1 MRGRAPAYIDPHP
14 GPAAQHRRPIS
25 PAKREPDNA
34 RSLRELNAQLE
45 ERLRC
50 QTAEL
55 QRELKYNRTLIETS
69 LDPLVTIG
77 TDGKIT
83 DVNAGTERV
92 TGRPREELIGSDF
105 CDYFT
110 DPGKARAGYEA
121 VFREGSDRD
130 YPLEIRH
137 TDGHVT
143 PVHYNAAV
151 FRDERGEVAGV
162 YADARDIT
170 DLKRVEAARLAERQR
185 LYDVLETLPV
195 YVVLLDKNYNVP
207 FANKFFRERFG
218 EAGGKRCYEYLF
230 NRNGACENCESYK
243 PMVTGEHHHWEWLG
257 PDGRNY
263 DIHDYPFRDT
273 DGSLMILEM
282 GIDVTDAKKAQA
294 LLRQANESLE
304 QRVKD
309 RTADLLAKNRE
320 LERFNA
326 AMVDRELRMIELK
339 KEINALCSAASQP
352 PRYVVHGESRA

>member
-1 MRGRAPAYIDPHP
+1 MRDPD
-14 GPAAQHRRPIS
+14 
-25 PAKREPDNA
+25 EA
-34 RSLRELNAQLE
+34 RLLRELNAQLE
-45 ERLRC
+45 DRLRC

-77 TDGKIT
+77 ADGKIT

-92 TGRPREELIGSDF
+92 TGRTRKELIGSDF

-110 DPGKARAGYEA
+110 DTIQARAGYEA
-121 VFREGSDRD
+121 VFREGAVRD

-137 TDGHVT
+137 ADGHVT

-170 DLKRVEAARLAERQR
+170 DLKRIEAALLAERQR

-195 YVVLLDKNYNVP
+195 YVVLLDKNNNVP

-230 NRNGACENCESYK
+230 NRNEACENCESYK
-243 PMVTGEHHHWEWLG
+243 PMATGERHHWEWIG

-273 DGSLMILEM
+273 DGSPMILEM
-282 GIDVTDAKKAQA
+282 GIDVTEAKKAQA
-294 LLRQANESLE
+294 LLRQVNESLE

-309 RTADLLAKNRE
+309 RTADLMAKNRE

-339 KEINALCSAASQP
+339 REINALCSAAGQP